1 MLTQGLGY
9 ATVTAEAKYLISF
22 TKSRKRFVLSLHYN
36 GSNSLL
42 IVSATNIYI
51 YIYIYIYIKLEI
63 DSKIKDS
70 EIKPYT
76 LRLGN
81 TSKDTTNVNM
91 KKAGRK
97 EKNNFFF
104 F

>member
-1 MLTQGLGY
+1 M
-9 ATVTAEAKYLISF
+9 
-22 TKSRKRFVLSLHYN
+22 LSLHYN

-42 IVSATNIYI
+42 IVSATNI

-91 KKAGRK
+91 KKASRK